1 MYLNLVQKEK
11 FKKEQKQGVI
21 YFEIKL
27 QSVLLELLHRVLQAN
42 QKCLQKQMKVYQKY
56 RRKTIYHQKNDGKLK
71 RTQIDINI
79 SIKN

>member
-42 QKCLQKQMKVYQKY
+42 QKCLQKQMKVY
-56 RRKTIYHQKNDGKLK
+56 
-71 RTQIDINI
+71 
-79 SIKN
+79 